1 MKASAATVLATCA
14 LALGTVLISTSSARS
29 EDAPAA
35 PAPGAAP
42 AASEHVEVTA
52 TRIPEDVST
61 VPASIDV
68 FTAQDLR
75 DKGARDL
82 RSALALAAGVDISPG
97 GDGGPASS
105 VPEFWGLR
113 EFDAFLLVVDGVPWG
128 GAFNPALATLDLSDV
143 ERIEVM
149 RGAAPVMYGATSFVG
164 VIQVIRRAPGD
175 PFGHVSASAGS
186 YGSGSVEGRAA
197 LPDLG
202 PLRSSFSAGVAREGF
217 KDDRTQWERGH
228 FLWRG
233 GMAAGGGNL
242 RLDFDATWM
251 QQDPSS
257 PVPRDGVELSSAIP
271 LDANHNP
278 EDAHINERRLFFA
291 GGYDHAAF
299 SGSDW
304 STTVSVTE
312 SDSSILRGFLTDIT
326 GADPDANAIREEI
339 DTSDIYFDTHLAWA
353 NIGGA
358 EHPKL
363 RIVTGIDYLYGR
375 GMARGGD
382 FDYFVPL
389 DGDDPDV
396 SGIDDASHAHIT
408 DKRQFAGL
416 YGFAEWFPWEAWR
429 FEIGVRLNHT
439 KEDRNATIEELET
452 GETEGGEDSRTVTRG
467 SGSAGVTWTPWQ
479 DGDDAIHVFANYRNT
494 FKPAAI
500 DFGLEAEGDILE
512 PETAESAEIGA
523 KTRFADGRLEFEV
536 TAFRMDFSNQV
547 VSASEDGVPGLENAG
562 DSRFQGVEADLEWRI
577 LKSLWWRTTYA
588 LHDARFRDYVTEF
601 DGVPT
606 QLRGN
611 RQEMS
616 PRYMASTG
624 FIYGPE
630 TGFYGS
636 AIADW
641 IGERW
646 LNKRNT
652 ALADD
657 YITWSAGVGYRT
669 KNWDLRADCSN
680 INDQRPPISESE
692 LGDASYYLLPARHF
706 TVTGRWIF

>member
-1 MKASAATVLATCA
+1 VKTTSGTLLATVV
-14 LALGTVLISTSSARS
+14 LALGALLFSTSAVRS

-35 PAPGAAP
+35 PASTGV
-42 AASEHVEVTA
+42 SERIEVTA
-52 TRIPEDVST
+52 TRLPESVDT
-61 VPASIDV
+61 VPVSIDI

-82 RSALALAAGVDISPG
+82 RSAIALAAGVDISPG

-175 PFGHVSASAGS
+175 KYGHVSASGGS
-186 YGSGSVEGRAA
+186 YGSGSVEGRYV

-202 PLRSSFSAGVAREGF
+202 SLHSSFAAGVAREGY
-217 KDDRTQWERGH
+217 KDDRTEWERGH

-233 GMAAGGGNL
+233 GMAAGGGNI

-257 PVPRDGVELSSAIP
+257 PVVRDGMELSSVIP
-271 LDANHNP
+271 LDANYNP
-278 EDAHINERRLFFA
+278 QDAHINERRLFFA
-291 GGYDHAAF
+291 GGYDHPAF

-304 STTVSVTE
+304 STTVSVTD

-326 GADPDANAIREEI
+326 PGADPNANAIREEI
-339 DTSDIYFDTHLAWA
+339 DTTDIYFDTHLAWA
-353 NIGGA
+353 NIGGG
-358 EHPKL
+358 EHPKMRL
-363 RIVTGIDYLYGR
+363 VTGVDYLYGR

-382 FDYFVPL
+382 FNYFVDL

-396 SGIDDASHAHIT
+396 SDIEDASHAHIT

-416 YGFAEWFPWEAWR
+416 YAHLEWFPWEAWR
-429 FEIGVRLNHT
+429 FEVGLRLNHT
-439 KEDRNATIEELET
+439 QEDRNATIEELET
-452 GETEGGEDSRTVTRG
+452 GETEGGEDSRSDTRG
-467 SGSAGVTWTPWQ
+467 SGGAGVIWTPWIK
-479 DGDDAIHVFANYRNT
+479 GENAIHVFANYRNT

-523 KTRFADGRLEFEV
+523 KTRFCDGRVEFDV

-547 VSASEDGVPGLENAG
+547 VSTSEGGVPGLENAG
-562 DSRFQGVEADLEWRI
+562 DSRFQGVEADVEWQVLTR
-577 LKSLWWRTTYA
+577 LWWRTTYA

-630 TGFYGS
+630 HGFYGS

-652 ALADD
+652 ALAND

-669 KNWDLRADCSN
+669 EHWDLRADCAN

-692 LGDASYYLLPARHF
+692 LGDAQYYLLPARHF

>member
-1 MKASAATVLATCA
+1 MKLKAPTILATGA
-14 LALGTVLISTSSARS
+14 LAVATLFFSVRDARS
-29 EDAPAA
+29 DDASPAPAPAA
-35 PAPGAAP
+35 T
-42 AASEHVEVTA
+42 EHVEVTA
-52 TRIPEDVST
+52 TRIPEDIHT
-61 VPASIDV
+61 VPVSVDV

-105 VPEFWGLR
+105 VPELWGLR

-175 PFGHVSASAGS
+175 KYGHIAASGGS
-186 YGSGSVEGRAA
+186 YGSGSVEGRYA

-202 PLRSSFSAGVAREGF
+202 PLHSSFVAGVAREGYR
-217 KDDRTQWERGH
+217 DDRTEWERGH

-233 GMAAGGGNL
+233 GMVAWGGSL
-242 RLDFDATWM
+242 RLDFDATWL

-257 PVPRDGVELSSAIP
+257 PVPRDGEELSPIVP

-278 EDAHINERRLFFA
+278 RDSHINERRLFFA
-291 GGYDHAAF
+291 GGYDHPAF

-304 STTVSVTE
+304 STTVSVTD
-312 SDSSILRGFLTDIT
+312 SDSGILRGFLTVIT
-326 GADPDANAIREEI
+326 PGADPNANAIREEI
-339 DTSDIYFDTHLAWA
+339 HTKDIYFDTHLAWA
-353 NIGGA
+353 NVGGA

-363 RIVTGIDYLYGR
+363 RVVTGVDYLYGR

-382 FDYFVPL
+382 FDYLV
-389 DGDDPDV
+389 DVEGDDPDV
-396 SGIDDASHAHIT
+396 SDIEDASHAHIT

-416 YGFAEWFPWEAWR
+416 YAHVEWFPWEAWR

-439 KEDRNATIEELET
+439 KEDRKATIEELET
-452 GETEGGEDSRTVTRG
+452 GETEGGEDSRIVTRG
-467 SGSAGVTWTPWQ
+467 SGAAGFTWTPWLK
-479 DGDDAIHVFANYRNT
+479 GDDAVHVFANYRNT

-523 KTRFADGRLEFEV
+523 KTTFFDGRVGFDV
-536 TAFRMDFSNQV
+536 SAFRMDFSNQV
-547 VSASEDGVPGLENAG
+547 VSKSEDGVPGLENAG
-562 DSRFQGVEADLEWRI
+562 ESRFQGIEAALEWRV
-577 LKSLWWRTTYA
+577 LTRLWWRTTYA
-588 LHDARFRDYVTEF
+588 LHDARFRDYETEF

-611 RQEMS
+611 KVEMS

-624 FIYGPE
+624 FIFNPE
-630 TGFYGS
+630 HGFYGS

-652 ALADD
+652 ALAND

-669 KNWDLRADCSN
+669 KNWDLRADCAN

-692 LGDASYYLLPARHF
+692 LGDSQYYLLPARHF